1 MSTHGDGGKGSSRRV
16 ENTQAVRDGWDRIF
30 GAKGVKAVSQEIKEH
45 EMIYDE
51 HENEHFEEDHEDETD
66 VNECP
71 VCRGHLCVTGTG
83 MYLFCDTCG
92 HREELDHDYDD

>member
-30 GAKGVKAVSQEIKEH
+30 GRKSAGKKEP
-45 EMIYDE
+45 MIDNDE
-51 HENEHFEEDHEDETD
+51 DEHFEEDYEDETEER
-66 VNECP
+66 ECP

-92 HREELDHDYDD
+92 HREELDHDYD